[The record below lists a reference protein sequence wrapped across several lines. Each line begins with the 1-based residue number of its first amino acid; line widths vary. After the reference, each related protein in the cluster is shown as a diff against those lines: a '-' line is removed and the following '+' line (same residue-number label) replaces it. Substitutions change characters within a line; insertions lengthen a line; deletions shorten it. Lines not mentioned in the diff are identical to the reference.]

1 MNDLEYTELLLGPQ
15 DGTTWETPGKKKT
28 ACLCPH
34 GAVSFGKEATLTT
47 PNGYQIKVT
56 DS

>member
-1 MNDLEYTELLLGPQ
+1 MNDLESTELLLGPQ
-15 DGTTWETPGKKKT
+15 DGTTWEMRGKKKT

-34 GAVSFGKEATLTT
+34 GAVSLGKEATVTT
-47 PNGYQIKVT
+47 HNEHRIKVT